1 MKKNKASTTVSHVFL
16 FYWNNAKTRT
26 IVADLTNVLTLFY
39 DTMPM
44 ESWSK

>member
-16 FYWNNAKTRT
+16 FYWNNAKIRT
-26 IVADLTNVLTLFY
+26 IVADLTNVLMLFY
-39 DTMPM
+39 VTMPM